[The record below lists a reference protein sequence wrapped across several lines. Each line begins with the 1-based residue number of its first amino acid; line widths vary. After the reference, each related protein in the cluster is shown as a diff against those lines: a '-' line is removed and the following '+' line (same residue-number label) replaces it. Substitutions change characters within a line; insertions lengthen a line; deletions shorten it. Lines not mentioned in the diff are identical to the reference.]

1 MKNFTLIVIVVAIVI
16 AGCLISGSIIYV
28 NQKKISKPST
38 PAGVLSAA
46 EVGQKAIAYI
56 NENILK
62 SQNKTASLDGQV
74 VEEGGVYKLTLKIGD
89 QTFPSYVTLDG
100 KLLFPDFID
109 MTPPTS
115 ASDQNGSQ
123 NNSQTEIPK
132 TDKPKIELFVMA
144 FCPYGN
150 QAEDIMNPVFSL
162 MGSKFDFVMH
172 YIVSKDDSGKYQ
184 SLHGDQELHQDVRE
198 LCVAKYQNDKSWSF
212 IEAINKNCTAQ
223 NADTCW
229 EKTASDL
236 GIDVQKIKDCQ
247 SAEASSLLDQ
257 EISAAGKYGVTGS
270 PQLFINGV
278 EYKGD
283 RTSEAYKQGIC
294 SGFNTQPTECST
306 TLSADASA
314 SAAQGGCGQ

>member
-1 MKNFTLIVIVVAIVI
+1 MKNFTLITIIVAIVI
-16 AGCLISGSIIYV
+16 AGFLISGSVIYV
-28 NQKKISKPST
+28 NRNKSAGTSA
-38 PAGVLSAA
+38 PAGVLSAD
-46 EVGQKAIAYI
+46 EVGKKALSYI

-62 SQNKTASLDGQV
+62 SQNKTASLVGALTD
-74 VEEGGVYKLTLKIGD
+74 EGGVYKLTLKIGE
-89 QTFPSYVTLDG
+89 QTFPSYVTRDG

-109 MTPPTS
+109 LTQTP
-115 ASDQNGSQ
+115 Q
-123 NNSQTEIPK
+123 NNNQNQNPTEIPK
-132 TDKPKIELFVMA
+132 TDKPKVELFVMS

-150 QAEDIMNPVFSL
+150 QAEDIMNPVLSL

-198 LCVAKYQNDKSWSF
+198 LCVAKYQNDKFWSF
-212 IEAINKNCTAQ
+212 VEAINKDCTAQ

-229 EKTASDL
+229 EKTATDL
-236 GIDVQKIKDCQ
+236 GINVQKIKDCQ
-247 SAEASSLLDQ
+247 NNEASSLFDQ

-283 RTSEAYKQGIC
+283 RTSEAYKAGIC

-306 TLSADASA
+306 TLSTDT